1 MVKKRVILFLAASP
15 KDTPPLGLTKEVNA
29 IQEELQKSKHRNK
42 FDLQQN
48 LAVQVS
54 DIRPQM
60 FRIKPQIVHF
70 SGHGAGDEGLVF
82 FDDQTN
88 QSKTV
93 DAQALAELF
102 QLFPSVEC
110 VVLNGCYSKIQ
121 AEAIAQHV
129 NYVIGMENVISDEA
143 AIKFA
148 RGFYSALGSGES
160 FEAGSGKLFEVAFEH
175 GCSEIQMA
183 GLGEHLT
190 PRLINKR
197 DIDETTETSQ
207 PSPTQLKPSPSL
219 TAKAAREPLPESLKN
234 YGLIEI
240 TAKFLDE
247 EAKKIT
253 ADLRARFFDVY
264 EPGWP
269 EAMDEKIPRRDMVNK
284 LVGFLNRSKSGLRVT
299 LLLGPGCEGKSTV
312 LRQTVCCLVKPETSS
327 NFRIIWWEADDPKNL
342 EHFKILLGQLPLSNI
357 QEKWLIVFDDPSTQL
372 IKIIYNLCCESLGRR
387 DIEFLLCCR
396 DTVWKTYGEKLGGG
410 ERNCWE
416 KHLEA
421 PQEMGELT
429 DEEAKKIIRAWKA
442 AGKLEY
448 QDEDEANLIHKL
460 LEEQKSDTERFYLAA
475 MLRICENKTVEEGV
489 QWRLK
494 KILTDIKKKPKYQL
508 ILDAYACIVAMHK
521 EGLRY
526 LKPHVLAKAI
536 DYNKPTQL
544 RSDILEELGNEII
557 LPEKEKQPILTRQR
571 SIAEVVYELMS
582 HSPYSIDF
590 EDKIY
595 PKLATS
601 AQKLL
606 GTVID
611 RKGQEIHNWQY
622 HFPGHFANNE
632 PKRIDLAIRIAE
644 KLYSE
649 NIDEHLLTNLAQ
661 LCRDNGRSDKA
672 VDIFRKCTLEKKDR
686 KVYHTWAL
694 AEYETN
700 NYVNSVCLCEFALAK
715 STRPVLD
722 GESIMIYLSTV
733 GLAFDGLCKNS
744 GDVYAQALGAS
755 AQLGLKIAPGVKFN
769 KDPEDKQ
776 KMKAIEY
783 LNKNID
789 RARDNGITVAKL
801 EPKAL
806 KTLFKNL
813 QTGFNKVNQS
823 FFEKMHQDSDAGVEE
838 LLEQLNEL
846 TFENLKQ
853 ALGIPE

>member
-1 MVKKRVILFLAASP
+1 MVKKRIILFLAASP
-15 KDTPPLGLTKEVNA
+15 KDTPPVGLAKEVNA
-29 IQEELQKSKHRNK
+29 IQEELQKSEHRNK

-60 FRIKPQIVHF
+60 LKIKPQIVHF
-70 SGHGAGDEGLVF
+70 SGHGAGDEGLIF
-82 FDDQTN
+82 FDDKTN

-93 DAQALAELF
+93 DAQALAGLFKLF
-102 QLFPSVEC
+102 QSVEC

-129 NYVIGMENVISDEA
+129 NYVIGMEYAISDEA

-160 FEAGSGKLFEVAFEH
+160 FEAAFEH
-175 GCSEIQMA
+175 GRSEIQMA
-183 GLGEHLT
+183 DLGEHLT

-197 DIDETTETSQ
+197 GIDETTETSQ
-207 PSPTQLKPSPSL
+207 PSPTQSMARPSL
-219 TAKAAREPLPESLKN
+219 TAKAAREPISKRLED

-240 TAKFLDE
+240 TNDFLDE

-253 ADLRARFFDVY
+253 DDLIARFFDVY

-312 LRQTVCCLVKPETSS
+312 LRQTVCCLVKTKTSS

-342 EHFKILLGQLPLSNI
+342 EHFTMLLSQLPKLNI
-357 QEKWLIVFDDPSTQL
+357 KEKWLIVFDDPSTQL
-372 IKIIYNLCCESLGRR
+372 IKIIYDLCCESLGCR

-396 DTVWKTYGEKLGGG
+396 DTVWKTYGEKLGSG
-410 ERNCWE
+410 RQNCWE
-416 KHLEA
+416 NRLEA

-429 DEEAKKIIRAWKA
+429 DEEAKKILEAWKA

-494 KILTDIKKKPKYQL
+494 KILTDIKKKPKYQF

-521 EGLRY
+521 EGLSY
-526 LKPHVLAKAI
+526 LKPYVLAKAI
-536 DYNKPTQL
+536 NYKPTQL

-557 LPEKEKQPILTRQR
+557 LPKKDKQAILTRQR

-582 HSPYSIDF
+582 RSPHSIDF

-595 PKLATS
+595 PRLATS

-611 RKGQEIHNWQY
+611 RHSTEIRNWQY
-622 HFPGHFANNE
+622 KFPEHFAEEE

-644 KLYSE
+644 NLYHE
-649 NIDEHLLTNLAQ
+649 NKEEHLFTKLAQ
-661 LCRDNGRSDKA
+661 LYRDNGRSEKS
-672 VDIFRKCTLEKKDR
+672 VDLCRNCTLERRDR
-686 KVYHTWAL
+686 KFYHTWAY
-694 AEYETN
+694 AEYETK
-700 NYVNSVCLCEFALAK
+700 NYVNSVCLCEFALAD
-715 STRPVLD
+715 STRHELD

-733 GLAFDGLCKNS
+733 GLAFDGLCRNS
-744 GDVYAQALGAS
+744 GDDYAQALGAS
-755 AQLGLKIAPGVKFN
+755 AQLGLKIAPGVKFD
-769 KDPEDKQ
+769 KDPEDKR
-776 KMKAIEY
+776 KKTTIEN
-783 LNKNID
+783 LNNNIK
-789 RARDNGITVAKL
+789 RARDNGVAVTKL
-801 EPKAL
+801 EQKDL
-806 KTLFKNL
+806 KTLFENL
-813 QTGFNKVNQS
+813 QTGFKKVNPS
-823 FFEKMHQDSDAGVEE
+823 FFEGIDQNLIKQLNE
-838 LLEQLNEL
+838 LKKQLNEL
-846 TFENLKQ
+846 TFEKLKEK
-853 ALGIPE
+853 LGIPK